1 MTMQMEIV
9 VHSNYLSSLYGA
21 QFGSLTNALRAIWLE
36 VATVVVVSHLGN
48 IFSKYFEVYF
58 SWLEVLTLFLFKQ
71 VIQ

>member
-9 VHSNYLSSLYGA
+9 VHSNYLSLLYGA
-21 QFGSLTNALRAIWLE
+21 QFASLTNAFRTIWLE

-58 SWLEVLTLFLFKQ
+58 SWLEVLTLFLLKQ

>member
-9 VHSNYLSSLYGA
+9 AHSNYLSSLYGT
-21 QFGSLTNALRAIWLE
+21 QFASLTNAFRTIWLE

-48 IFSKYFEVYF
+48 IFSKHFEVYF
-58 SWLEVLTLFLFKQ
+58 SWMEVLTLFLFKQ